1 MNRPSLPMPDL
12 DRIDLA
18 DPRLH
23 AEHDL
28 GSVWRRLRDENPVHW
43 QPPRSTQEGFW
54 ALTRY
59 DDVRAV
65 YSDAVRFTSERGNVL
80 DALRGDGDSAGGR
93 MVSVTDGPQHTALRR
108 LLTQSFSPR
117 ALASTEDL
125 IRGAARRLLRDALD
139 RGRCDFARD
148 VAAGIPLTAIGD
160 LLGVPVADRPH
171 LLAMTSSAVSSVSP
185 EHTKADAW
193 KAKNNILFYF
203 AGLLED
209 RRAEPRD
216 DVTGLLATA
225 RVRGRELTDDEVV
238 FNCYSLILGGD
249 ETTRLTLVG
258 MAYELARRPEIV
270 AGAEERAGGHRPGR
284 RGVSALDHAVD
295 ASRAHGRRG
304 QQIARSAHPRG
315 RPRHPVECIRQPRRA
330 GLHRPGPA
338 GPGQDPKHSPRF
350 WSGPAFLPRGP
361 PRPAGDQGGAG
372 GTAHDGRGDSPCWCP
387 RARVLQL
394 LRRHEQPAF
403 GTRRRRGRTTVS
415 SGNLA
420 ADRAR
425 LVTLLHR
432 RSSWRATKALPLTG
446 TQQGMWLAEQ
456 LAPGQSGYHDVAALG
471 LTGVLDTEALH
482 GAAQDARAG
491 HEALRCRIV
500 GTDEPR
506 QVFDAEHLDWRVFD
520 LSALP
525 EQVRQD
531 RVDRC
536 VALASVEPFTL
547 DEGPLWRV
555 RLVRL
560 SAQKHLLVCV
570 VHHLISDGWSH
581 GVLLRTL
588 LAGYGARALGLTP
601 ASPPPATGYRDWL
614 CDRLAREHAATASLA
629 VDRLARELPRGPY
642 RFRHPG
648 LTGSGGERR
657 AVGVRVPVPAAER
670 AAFTRTCA
678 RSGATAY
685 MGLTGL
691 LALLLARTTGR
702 RGPCSPH
709 PWPCA
714 AHRTPR

>member
-258 MAYELARRPEIV
+258 MAYELARRPETWQALKSGRVDIDRAV
-270 AGAEERAGGHRPGR
+270 EEFLRWTTPSMHQGR
-284 RGVSALDHAVD
+284 TAVED
-295 ASRAHGRRG
+295 SKLHGRR
-304 QQIARSAHPRG
+304 I
-315 RPRHPVECIRQPRRA
+315 RA
-330 GLHRPGPA
+330 G
-338 GPGQDPKHSPRF
+338 D
-350 WSGPAFLPRGP
+350 
-361 PRPAGDQGGAG
+361 
-372 GTAHDGRGDSPCWCP
+372 
-387 RARVLQL
+387 
-394 LRRHEQPAF
+394 
-403 GTRRRRGRTTVS
+403 
-415 SGNLA
+415 
-420 ADRAR
+420 
-425 LVTLLHR
+425 LVTLWNVSANHDERAYTDPDRLDLGRTPNIHLAFGAGPHFCLGVHLAR
-432 RSSWRATKALPLTG
+432 LEIKVVLEELRTMVGEIRLAGAPEPVYSNFFGGMSSLPLE
-446 TQQGMWLAEQ
+446 L
-456 LAPGQSGYHDVAALG
+456 VA
-471 LTGVLDTEALH
+471 
-482 GAAQDARAG
+482 
-491 HEALRCRIV
+491 
-500 GTDEPR
+500 DE
-506 QVFDAEHLDWRVFD
+506 
-520 LSALP
+520 
-525 EQVRQD
+525 
-531 RVDRC
+531 
-536 VALASVEPFTL
+536 
-547 DEGPLWRV
+547 
-555 RLVRL
+555 
-560 SAQKHLLVCV
+560 
-570 VHHLISDGWSH
+570 
-581 GVLLRTL
+581 
-588 LAGYGARALGLTP
+588 
-601 ASPPPATGYRDWL
+601 
-614 CDRLAREHAATASLA
+614 
-629 VDRLARELPRGPY
+629 
-642 RFRHPG
+642 
-648 LTGSGGERR
+648 GERR
-657 AVGVRVPVPAAER
+657 
-670 AAFTRTCA
+670 
-678 RSGATAY
+678 
-685 MGLTGL
+685 
-691 LALLLARTTGR
+691 
-702 RGPCSPH
+702 
-709 PWPCA
+709 
-714 AHRTPR
+714 